1 MTADLITKS
10 DRLVTELNKMRI
22 DLQSH
27 HDKLRQLTSQNSEN
41 EAVRTEFEKLEEDGH
56 IWKLTGPLMVRQDK
70 EEAKANVDKRL
81 EFITSE
87 LTKVEEAIKR
97 CEEDFEKKR
106 QELITVQ
113 TEFQRSSAVAA
124 K

>member
-10 DRLVTELNKMRI
+10 DSLVKELNTMRV

-27 HDKLRQLTSQNSEN
+27 HDNLRQLTSQKSEN

-87 LTKVEEAIKR
+87 LAKVEAAIKR
-97 CEEDFEKKR
+97 CEEEFEKKR

-113 TEFQRSSAVAA
+113 TEIQQSSAVAA